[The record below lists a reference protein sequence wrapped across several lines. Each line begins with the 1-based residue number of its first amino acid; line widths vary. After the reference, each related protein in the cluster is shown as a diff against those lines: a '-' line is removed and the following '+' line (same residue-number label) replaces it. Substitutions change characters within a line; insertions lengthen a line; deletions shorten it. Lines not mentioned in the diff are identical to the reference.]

1 MKIFQVL
8 LLGKQ
13 KNKTSYFCV
22 HLFMMQSRY
31 ICLSQVSADSPADLS
46 WINSSYYIWKKDYIL
61 GLAILGGTEA
71 YFKQV
76 SSPKWGKKCFPYES
90 KCTSNKKSH
99 FQWTVLHDTSNN
111 LILVKITFNSTTL
124 WHCK

>member
-1 MKIFQVL
+1 MIIPIIKCTFLYCENISSFIARET
-8 LLGKQ
+8 

-31 ICLSQVSADSPADLS
+31 ICLSQVFADSPADLS
-46 WINSSYYIWKKDYIL
+46 WINSSYYIKKKDYIL

-76 SSPKWGKKCFPYES
+76 PSPKRKKKF
-90 KCTSNKKSH
+90 
-99 FQWTVLHDTSNN
+99 FFL
-111 LILVKITFNSTTL
+111 
-124 WHCK
+124 